1 VSADRWEQLVADA
14 EDGAVSR
21 GSMFGSQGLRT
32 GKKFFA
38 VWWREQLVLK
48 LPADRLAELVGA
60 GTAAPF
66 EPMAGRPM
74 NGWVVVDPSADWPA
88 LVQEAQAFVASQNA

>member
-1 VSADRWEQLVADA
+1 MTDWEELVADV
-14 EDGAVSR
+14 DGGPVTR

-38 VWWREQLVLK
+38 LWWHEQLVLK
-48 LPADRLAELVGA
+48 LPPDRSRELVDA
-60 GTAAPF
+60 GRATPF

-74 NGWVVVDPSADWPA
+74 NGWVVVSPAADRPT
-88 LVQEAQAFVASQNA
+88 LVREACAFVGSQSSR